1 MSNFQ
6 QGTKLL
12 NKSQHLIKSFHVSP
26 FISLVY
32 KNESGEVQQNKVA
45 FSNISQQFYVCCA
58 DDKINIIEY
67 ATGERLYTIQA
78 DSNVNCISLSS
89 DDRFLAVSCKS
100 GQVTIYSMKQ
110 LKALRTLRV
119 GVSSPVIHLAYSPD
133 DTFLAMAHGDGS
145 IDIYLTTGDQE
156 EETTTS
162 QQQNF
167 TKLLFTIRKH
177 HQAQIHLMKWID
189 NLWLA
194 SCGLDGVKIVQIGN
208 EEDESRPFK
217 IIAKLHDNRND
228 IREVILLKEEESESE
243 SRPVYLFTAGYG
255 SLYQFTWTSNA
266 FTLSKTIPIKHY
278 VTSLTEIKTIE
289 KSFTLVGCTP
299 VKKKNNLIRVK
310 VKKPT
315 AQEKQSNKKKSD
327 NSDLVDEGVKVE
339 YIPEKSII
347 GLSQLFKISDSE
359 IFAVTVDS
367 NFAIFKQVTKDDNNN
382 SKVNLKKK
390 LGKKEDVTEIASSGL
405 LFEKT
410 GQRLG
415 FNDDILDM
423 ALFTSRNMLAVATN
437 SENIILMNVKD
448 ANQDPFEIVGHTEMV
463 LSMDRSKDK
472 EQRYLVTGS
481 KDKTVRVWDV
491 SKYGN
496 TNGDDFVT
504 PVAVGTSHL
513 SGVTAVCV
521 SNHKRKVN
529 DSDVEDFSIFSASD
543 DGVVKK
549 WQLSNCNLLGTTA
562 ECHKKTV
569 SEIAISPD
577 DSLIATAS
585 ADKTAKVLDANDLKV
600 VFEFPHKRAVWC
612 VKFSPVDKVLA
623 TGCSDNNIRIW
634 SLKTGNCVKVLEG
647 HDTSVLKMQFLNN
660 GSQLISADA
669 NGVVRLWVIKTGECI
684 KVFGDAHKD
693 RIWAIAVDHKT
704 NQLITGGEDSIINIW
719 EDNTEEIKEEQ
730 RKEVDLSVIQDQE
743 LRNLERQGKMKDVLK
758 KAIELDRPK
767 LTYSTIEKLIK
778 TDEKKVLDALI
789 LELPK
794 LHLMHLFQYCI
805 DWNSNSKF
813 SQIAQLVLK
822 TMFDLLDP
830 SFVDIAYEKS
840 VDALTLYS
848 QRHLKRISYL
858 EQKSFILE
866 HALNQMNALTPL
878 HSTSSRNN
886 NNIETLKELS
896 KKRKEMSNIH
906 DGEQSKKVTKQPL
919 QIKTVEVVDEDV
931 EFSDYGE
938 MDDDAEEGDD
948 EQQAI
953 SHEPSLKKVKQ

>member
-58 DDKINIIEY
+58 DDKINIVEY
-67 ATGERLYTIQA
+67 STGERLYTIQA

-119 GVSSPVIHLAYSPD
+119 GVASPVIHLAYSPD

-145 IDIYLTTGDQE
+145 IDIYLTAGVQE
-156 EETTTS
+156 EDTT

-208 EEDESRPFK
+208 EEDENRPFK

-228 IREVILLKEEESESE
+228 IREVILLKQEENDSE
-243 SRPVYLFTAGYG
+243 SRPVFLFTAGYG
-255 SLYQFTWTSNA
+255 SLYQFTWASNA

-278 VTSLTEIKTIE
+278 VTSLTEIKTTDE
-289 KSFTLVGCTP
+289 KSFTLVGCSP
-299 VKKKNNLIRVK
+299 VKKKNNLIRVTIR
-310 VKKPT
+310 KPST
-315 AQEKQSNKKKSD
+315 QEKQSKKKSD
-327 NSDLVDEGVKVE
+327 NDLLDDGVKVE
-339 YIPEKSII
+339 YIPEKTII
-347 GLSQLFKISDSE
+347 GLSQLFKLSDSE

-367 NFAIFKQVTKDDNNN
+367 NFAIFKQITKDESN
-382 SKVNLKKK
+382 KVNLKKK

-415 FNDDILDM
+415 FNDDVLDM
-423 ALFTSRNMLAVATN
+423 ALFTSRNMLAIATN
-437 SENIILMNVKD
+437 SENVILMNVKD

-463 LSMDRSKDK
+463 LSMDRSKEKD
-472 EQRYLVTGS
+472 QRYLVTGS

-529 DSDVEDFSIFSASD
+529 DSEDFFVFSASD
-543 DGVVKK
+543 DGVIKK

-562 ECHKKTV
+562 DCHKKTV

-585 ADKTAKVLDANDLKV
+585 ADKTAKVLDANDLSKV

-704 NQLITGGEDSIINIW
+704 NQLITGGEDSVINIW
-719 EDNTEEIKEEQ
+719 EDNTEEIKEDQ
-730 RKEVDLSVIQDQE
+730 RKEVDLSVMQDQE

-794 LHLMHLFQYCI
+794 LQLMHLFQYCI

-822 TMFDLLDP
+822 TMFDLLEP

-878 HSTSSRNN
+878 NN
-886 NNIETLKELS
+886 SNVETLKELS
-896 KKRKEMSNIH
+896 TKKRKEMSTNNI
-906 DGEQSKKVTKQPL
+906 DEEKESKKTAKQPL

-931 EFSDYGE
+931 EFSDYDMDGE
-938 MDDDAEEGDD
+938 ADDVEDHDD
-948 EQQAI
+948 ENI
-953 SHEPSLKKVKQ
+953 KPSQPSQKKVKQ